1 MKRDHQKVM
10 VLRMI
15 KRSHGLAKDFEIKWV
30 KISPARTDSYVETI
44 DCFFVRKEDQFRAV
58 ALPDKGKSFVE

>member
-1 MKRDHQKVM
+1 
-10 VLRMI
+10 MI

>member
-1 MKRDHQKVM
+1 M